1 MGTKFENTMRIREL
15 EEELSDE
22 RIAELFRLDDEDFR
36 SAAIQSRAKRRS
48 AFRGLIAIAGVAVF
62 VFVFFQLFVPT
73 IVNERSMEDTIEQR
87 DCVLLSVRAYD
98 SSEPELGDLI
108 MFESRVVD
116 ENGVPRDF
124 IRRVIGV
131 PGDMIEIKSGNVYR
145 NGEILDEPYTKDGI
159 TNGDMAAEIVPEGFF
174 VLGDNRQ
181 ISIDSRD
188 ARVGFVKTEDVI
200 GKVAFRILPVSKA
213 GAL

>member
-1 MGTKFENTMRIREL
+1 MRIREL